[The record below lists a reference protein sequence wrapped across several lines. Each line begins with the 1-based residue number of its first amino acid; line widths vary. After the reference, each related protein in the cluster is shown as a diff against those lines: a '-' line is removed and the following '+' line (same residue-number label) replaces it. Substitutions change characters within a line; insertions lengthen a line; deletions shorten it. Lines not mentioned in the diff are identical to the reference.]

1 MKCLIHMIFG
11 FEIFTEVCT
20 IKLIFIIDRI
30 IKNCKNFNHYERDAI
45 INIIYIYIYIYIL
58 KEYIGVVKE
67 LPMYKPPPVLLLQII
82 HKNYKIFSFKC

>member
-30 IKNCKNFNHYERDAI
+30 IKNRKNFNHYERDAI
-45 INIIYIYIYIYIL
+45 INIIYIYIYIKRIYWCSQRTSN
-58 KEYIGVVKE
+58 V
-67 LPMYKPPPVLLLQII
+67 QTTTSTATT
-82 HKNYKIFSFKC
+82 NNT

>member
-1 MKCLIHMIFG
+1 MILG
-11 FEIFTEVCT
+11 FEIFTEVRT

-30 IKNCKNFNHYERDAI
+30 IKNSKNFNHYETDTI
-45 INIIYIYIYIYIL
+45 INIIYIYIL

-82 HKNYKIFSFKC
+82 HKNYNKIFSFKC

>member
-1 MKCLIHMIFG
+1 MIFDMIFG
-11 FEIFTEVCT
+11 FEIFTKVCT

-45 INIIYIYIYIYIL
+45 INIIYIYIL

-82 HKNYKIFSFKC
+82 HKIYKIFSFKC